1 MAHDLIIRG
10 GSVLDGTGAEAFDAD
25 VAVDGDR
32 ITAVGDLSGETATR
46 ELDAAGLT
54 VTPGFV
60 DLHTHFDAQV
70 GWDPF
75 MTSAS
80 WHGVTT
86 AMIGNCGMSFAPVD
100 EGNEGYLAE
109 MMESVEDIPRDAI
122 LGGLPWNWT
131 THPQYLDAVQA
142 LSPALNVVSL
152 VGHCAVRYQVMGE
165 RSLDEE
171 VPTPDELSRMR
182 DVIAESV
189 AGGAVGYS
197 SSRIL
202 VHTVPDG
209 RKVPGTF
216 AHNDEHLA
224 LADGMNDAGG
234 GIFQVVC
241 DFESRAGNEFQL
253 LKAMAEHAGDVVFA
267 IGPGNDEAM
276 GTGVVDLWGGF
287 LADTNANAG
296 RATGYTMTRPSG
308 SLMGLAQVPPVKGK
322 RWRELMTLPTM
333 EDRLAG
339 LRDAAT
345 RAELVAEGREK
356 GLIYDPRHIHPLG
369 TAEHPVYDIEGGTSV
384 AELAEAAGIEPIDLV
399 IDRLLA
405 SEGRELFNL
414 WFFHRNRG
422 AIGPLLALD
431 HVYPGAGDAGAHAG
445 QICDADAATHF
456 LAHWSRDEG
465 LVPFADAVHR
475 LTGKPAATLGL
486 VDRGTIRVGGF
497 ADLNVL
503 DPAGL
508 RFGYPEYAHDF
519 PGGAG
524 RLKVR
529 AEGYAATLVNG
540 EVVTQQ
546 GEHTGARPGRVL
558 REFSRSG
565 A

>member
-10 GSVLDGTGAEAFDAD
+10 GSVLDGTGARAVAAD

-32 ITAVGDLSGETATR
+32 IKAVGDLSDATADR
-46 ELDAAGLT
+46 ELDASGLT

-70 GWDPF
+70 GWDPL

-86 AMIGNCGMSFAPVD
+86 AVIGNCGMSFAPVD
-100 EGNEGYLAE
+100 AGDEAYLAE

-122 LGGLPWNWT
+122 LGGLPWSWSS
-131 THPQYLDAVQA
+131 HPQYLDAVQA
-142 LSPALNVVSL
+142 LSPALNVVGL

-171 VPTPDELSRMR
+171 VPTPDELGRMR
-182 DVIAESV
+182 DVVAESI

-197 SSRIL
+197 TSRIL
-202 VHTVPDG
+202 VHRVPDG
-209 RKVPGTF
+209 RAVPGTF
-216 AHNDEHLA
+216 ATNDEHLA

-234 GIFQVVC
+234 GLFQVVC

-253 LKAMAEHAGDVVFA
+253 LRAMAEHAGDVLFA
-267 IGPGNDEAM
+267 VGPGNDESM

-287 LADTNANAG
+287 LADANTVG

-308 SLMGLAQVPPVKGK
+308 SLMGLAQVPPVKGG
-322 RWRELMTLPTM
+322 RWREVMTLPTL
-333 EDRLAG
+333 EDRLDA
-339 LRDAAT
+339 LRDDAT

-356 GLIYDPRHIHPLG
+356 GLIHDPRHIHPLG
-369 TAEHPVYDIEGGTSV
+369 TGPYPAYDLEGGSSI
-384 AELAEAAGIEPIDLV
+384 ADLAEAAGVDPVELV
-399 IDRLLA
+399 IDRLLE

-414 WFFHRNRG
+414 WFFHRNRS
-422 AIGPLLALD
+422 AIRPLIALD

-465 LVPFADAVHR
+465 LLPFAEAVHR
-475 LTGKPAATLGL
+475 LTGGAAATLGL
-486 VDRGTIRVGGF
+486 VDRGTIRPGAF

-508 RFGYPEYAHDF
+508 RFCYPEYVNDF

-524 RLKVR
+524 RLRVR

-540 EVVTQQ
+540 TVVTEH
-546 GEHTGARPGRVL
+546 GDHTGARPGRVL
-558 REFSRSG
+558 REFARG
-565 A
+565 